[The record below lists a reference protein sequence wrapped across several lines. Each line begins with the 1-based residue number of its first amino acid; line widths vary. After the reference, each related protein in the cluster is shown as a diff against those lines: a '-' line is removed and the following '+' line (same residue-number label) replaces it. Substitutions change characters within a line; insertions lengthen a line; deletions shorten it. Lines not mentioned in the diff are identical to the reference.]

1 MPNDMIVSR
10 RMAQVEIIKTVNAVR
25 EAYGLPNPIIADAL
39 RAVLMDLTQEELL
52 SIAVALAQPE
62 KPEEAE
68 KQEETP
74 SGEHDSVF
82 PARAGVILQDDW
94 IDDRYK
100 GLSRAS
106 GGDPGFAERIPKL
119 EASFPR
125 ERG

>member
-1 MPNDMIVSR
+1 MNIITSR

-52 SIAVALAQPE
+52 SMAVALAQPE

-74 SGEHDSVF
+74 SGEHDSME
-82 PARAGVILQDDW
+82 AGTEEETPDDGADQSS
-94 IDDRYK
+94 I
-100 GLSRAS
+100 
-106 GGDPGFAERIPKL
+106 
-119 EASFPR
+119 
-125 ERG
+125 

>member
-74 SGEHDSVF
+74 SGEHDSMETRTEEET
-82 PARAGVILQDDW
+82 PDGGADQ
-94 IDDRYK
+94 
-100 GLSRAS
+100 S
-106 GGDPGFAERIPKL
+106 GI
-119 EASFPR
+119 
-125 ERG
+125 

>member
-1 MPNDMIVSR
+1 MNLNVIVSR

-52 SIAVALAQPE
+52 SMAVALAQPE

-74 SGEHDSVF
+74 SGEHDSMETRTEEET
-82 PARAGVILQDDW
+82 PDDGT
-94 IDDRYK
+94 DQ
-100 GLSRAS
+100 S
-106 GGDPGFAERIPKL
+106 GI
-119 EASFPR
+119 
-125 ERG
+125 